1 MPNNKPKLMI
11 YFFDKNIPLILYGQ
25 HFYHIFATQAA
36 QADQSWF
43 PFAIAVG
50 TVVLTCSYI
59 FSHQKH
65 IHISGNTFICIL
77 VDRQMR
83 RMIPFSCL
91 SQI

>member
-1 MPNNKPKLMI
+1 MPSNKPKLLI

-50 TVVLTCSYI
+50 TVVMTCSYI
-59 FSHQKH
+59 FH
-65 IHISGNTFICIL
+65 IRNLSTFQGIHL
-77 VDRQMR
+77 FV
-83 RMIPFSCL
+83 FL
-91 SQI
+91 